1 MAKRLLSAVA
11 AAALAALVAV
21 ALRNAPPKLEDTA
34 LDEAKFARFR
44 AWILEQGGT
53 GPGGDRWRAARS
65 PIGGYGLFTDD
76 ALAEG
81 AAMVHVPLTL
91 MLTGARAPAGAL
103 DHPAITA
110 AIAEPDLAGILPLAL
125 ALLRERAA
133 GNSSKWAPYIATM
146 STETPSYA
154 ALADEIKGSDLE
166 VHLARRN
173 TLDALAA
180 SAVEQAL
187 GAEMRDG
194 LAWALATVR
203 SRAILLTTQSASETS
218 GGKQNRAH
226 TQRDTRWCPD
236 GDLCP
241 ALVPLMDLL
250 NHQFEDEART
260 TGTEAWRE
268 SYVWRASRH
277 FAAGD
282 EVLWSYGPKPSSAL
296 LLSYGFVVDDNP
308 NEAVSVFMN
317 VKKDEP
323 TADAR
328 REVLRAAA
336 AQLGSAHQQ
345 PQPGADGIVRF
356 RRADQR
362 SGPIGL
368 NDLAVARTLT
378 CPTAALKGAQAALIA
393 GRPVSKSNELDA
405 LNLLRKMASY
415 RLEGYAGGS
424 AEDDDARLAAGT
436 GSAAWRMVVR
446 MRRAEKRLL
455 RGALREIDRRISRV
469 AKDGIGAV
477 RRPPKPSERAAAG
490 T

>member
-1 MAKRLLSAVA
+1 MAKRLLSALA

-21 ALRNAPPKLEDTA
+21 ALRKSPPKAEDTV
-34 LDEAKFARFR
+34 LDAKFAKFR
-44 AWILEQGGT
+44 EWILSTTALAQT
-53 GPGGDRWRAARS
+53 RPLAPPRT
-65 PIGGYGLFTDD
+65 PLGGYGLFTDD

-91 MLTGARAPAGAL
+91 MLTGARAAGAL

-133 GNSSKWAPYIATM
+133 GNAILLGAIYRDDVHGDAIVRGAGRR
-146 STETPSYA
+146 
-154 ALADEIKGSDLE
+154 DQGSDLE

-194 LAWALATVR
+194 LGVGARDGAVA
-203 SRAILLTTQSASETS
+203 AILLTTQSASETS

-282 EVLWSYGPKPSSAL
+282 EVVWSYGPKPSSA
-296 LLSYGFVVDDNP
+296 
-308 NEAVSVFMN
+308 MRCR
-317 VKKDEP
+317 
-323 TADAR
+323 TASWWTTIQTR
-328 REVLRAAA
+328 RC
-336 AQLGSAHQQ
+336 
-345 PQPGADGIVRF
+345 
-356 RRADQR
+356 R
-362 SGPIGL
+362 S
-368 NDLAVARTLT
+368 
-378 CPTAALKGAQAALIA
+378 
-393 GRPVSKSNELDA
+393 S
-405 LNLLRKMASY
+405 
-415 RLEGYAGGS
+415 
-424 AEDDDARLAAGT
+424 
-436 GSAAWRMVVR
+436 
-446 MRRAEKRLL
+446 
-455 RGALREIDRRISRV
+455 
-469 AKDGIGAV
+469 
-477 RRPPKPSERAAAG
+477 
-490 T
+490 